1 MLKIR
6 YIPFSGKTG
15 LEIRDETGKH
25 LFNLLP
31 PEHTITSNYTAENF
45 CTIDCQFTYGELMEA
60 IHKLMESSNDA

>member
-6 YIPFSGKTG
+6 YIPFGGKTG

-31 PEHTITSNYTAENF
+31 HGYDFDYNYKIEEF
-45 CTIDCQFTYGELMEA
+45 VCSPCQFTCEDLLEV
-60 IHKLMESSNDA
+60 IHKLREEGGL